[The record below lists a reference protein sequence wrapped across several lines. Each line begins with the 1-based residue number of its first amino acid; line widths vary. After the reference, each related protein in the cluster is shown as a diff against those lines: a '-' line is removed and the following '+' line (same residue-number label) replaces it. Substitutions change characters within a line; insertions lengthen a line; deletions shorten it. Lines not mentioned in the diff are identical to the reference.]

1 MAISATITT
10 SRFGTSHDA
19 AYLKIIKTTTDY
31 LTKKSCSHVAVYDSI
46 VSYLQGSQ
54 PMYIEKV
61 NYDEEYVQDTWGS
74 AEKATPPRQTAYRA
88 SRDKIKN
95 IADYS
100 NIVNIYDY
108 GFEGGGSLTSEE
120 QTDLKNA
127 RAELSDVEENLTS
140 LNMVLAK
147 EEERKSILEPEL
159 AELTASMDVLTKE
172 MDEKKA
178 AHEVLKQTLDEASE
192 KMTEL
197 KQNAEESESQED
209 EDKVA
214 AQGIVLE
221 AAENAYAEAEVELKQ
236 KSKERDELGRS
247 IEETQANLSENTAM
261 IEDVTKEIAEV
272 TKAKEEVSETYG
284 TLIAKDATAKFTEN
298 SMQEQ
303 KEAAEVEGNLLELV
317 AEYKIQRS

>member
-46 VSYLQGSQ
+46 VSYLQGAQ

-74 AEKATPPRQTAYRA
+74 AEEATPPRQTAYRA

-120 QTDLKNA
+120 REELIDT
-127 RAELSDVEENLTS
+127 RAELSNVEEHLIS
-140 LNMVLAK
+140 LNMLLAS
-147 EEERKSILEPEL
+147 ETERKSVLEPEL
-159 AELTASMDVLTKE
+159 AELTASMDVLTKDI
-172 MDEKKA
+172 DEKKS
-178 AHEVLKQTLDEASE
+178 AHEGLKETLDKASE
-192 KMTEL
+192 KMTNL
-197 KQNAEESESQED
+197 KQAFEESGSKED

-214 AQGIVLE
+214 AQGVVLQ
-221 AAENAYAEAEVELKQ
+221 AAEDAYAEAEVELKQ
-236 KSKERDELGRS
+236 KSKERAELDKS
-247 IEETQANLSENTAM
+247 IEETQANLSENSALV
-261 IEDVTKEIAEV
+261 EDLTKEIADV
-272 TKAKEEVSETYG
+272 TRAKDEVSDTYG
-284 TLIAKDATAKFTEN
+284 RLIAKDATAKFTEN
-298 SMQEQ
+298 SMQKQ
-303 KEAAEVEGNLLELV
+303 KEVAEHEGKLLELV
-317 AEYKIQRS
+317 AEYKKTG